1 MSFMVAIL
9 FDKIKKHITNITN
22 IVNSGFEKNN
32 IKN

>member
-1 MSFMVAIL
+1 MSFMVPIL
-9 FDKIKKHITNITN
+9 FGKIKKHNTNIKN